1 MTLFRSSFFTL
12 NFFVLLD
19 HVQAATDFP
28 VSLSEAHPELKK
40 DYGVTFDPLGVAAIL
55 YNQRADRSAAR
66 LYTQYDRNLFI
77 WPHMTMIGGTL
88 PPMQMLVER
97 LTAPFKWIHPAIKMC
112 AKDTTMLPIR
122 SDISGN
128 VFRQLPY
135 NLSNTWLSDI
145 ISFEPSE
152 HPGNDFAIAY
162 VDRVHQKPKKPK
174 KTDKDA
180 NPAGEDHE
188 EEILIRSEI
197 GNVRWQAGRWTLNLL
212 GIINGAMVLT
222 GMVFGI
228 LLADIWAFTL
238 FLLYSLHWGA
248 SVAISIDSMVTV
260 HTPPR
265 IVPESSDRFAVYER
279 EEGGTVIFKG
289 PQRTL
294 ETWARSTW
302 EYDPSWDKD
311 FRHWLWIITGSLS
324 GIASVAC
331 MVNMQG
337 RMQLVFLG
345 VLVYASVAEIG
356 ATRIARILQTKA
368 HGPIAQ
374 DFVRKN
380 ATRSLSI
387 IQATLTVLPRCRL
400 TGLDWIKMGLLPDML
415 VFREMQALLR
425 DISQILGHDKEDSDP
440 LAVTVRAL
448 DIKDRCLRFVDKVK
462 TEDSARGPLAMR
474 IYDEIY
480 NQTLNLGEVL
490 PPKEGNS

>member
-1 MTLFRSSFFTL
+1 MTL
-12 NFFVLLD
+12 FVLLD
-19 HVQAATDFP
+19 YVQAATNFP
-28 VSLSEAHPELKK
+28 IPLSKAHPELKE
-40 DYGVTFDPLGVAAIL
+40 DDGVTFDPLGVAAIL

-66 LYTQYDRNLFI
+66 LYTQYDSNLFI

-145 ISFEPSE
+145 VSFEPSE
-152 HPGNDFAIAY
+152 HPGNDFAIVY
-162 VDRVHQKPKKPK
+162 VDRVHQKPKK
-174 KTDKDA
+174 TDNNAQPGD
-180 NPAGEDHE
+180 EDHE
-188 EEILIRSEI
+188 EEILILSEI
-197 GNVRWQAGRWTLNLL
+197 GNIRWQAGRWALNLL
-212 GIINGAMVLT
+212 GMINGAMVLT
-222 GMVFGI
+222 GMVIGI

-238 FLLYSLHWGA
+238 FLVYSLHWGA
-248 SVAISIDSMVTV
+248 SLAISLDSMVTV

-302 EYDPSWDKD
+302 EYNSSWDKD
-311 FRHWLWIITGSLS
+311 FRHWLWIITGTLS

-374 DFVRKN
+374 DFVLQN

-387 IQATLTVLPRCRL
+387 IQATLTVIPRCRL
-400 TGLDWIKMGLLPDML
+400 TGLDWIKMGLLPDMP

-425 DISQILGHDKEDSDP
+425 DISRILGHDKEESDP
-440 LAVTVRAL
+440 SAATDRAYE
-448 DIKDRCLRFVDKVK
+448 IKERCLRFIDKIQA
-462 TEDSARGPLAMR
+462 EDPARAPLAMR

-480 NQTLNLGEVL
+480 NQTLKLGPVL
-490 PPKEGNS
+490 PHQQEGKP

>member
-1 MTLFRSSFFTL
+1 MSFFTSSFFAL
-12 NFFVLLD
+12 NLFVLVD
-19 HVQAATDFP
+19 YVRAKTDFP
-28 VSLSEAHPELKK
+28 TPLSEAHPELKT
-40 DYGVTFDPLGVAAIL
+40 DDGVTFDPLGVAAIL
-55 YNQRADRSAAR
+55 YNERADRSAAR

-112 AKDTTMLPIR
+112 AKDTRMLSIR

-145 ISFEPSE
+145 VSFEPSK
-152 HPGNDFAIAY
+152 HPGNDFAIVY
-162 VDRVHQKPKKPK
+162 VDSVHRKRRG
-174 KTDKDA
+174 TDSTEGPESK
-180 NPAGEDHE
+180 DHE
-188 EEILIRSEI
+188 EEFLIRSQI
-197 GNVRWQAGRWTLNLL
+197 GNIRWQAGRWTLNLL
-212 GIINGAMVLT
+212 SVINGAMVLT

-238 FLLYSLHWGA
+238 FLLYSFHWGA
-248 SVAISIDSMVTV
+248 SVAISLTPMVTI
-260 HTPPR
+260 HTPSR
-265 IVPESSDRFAVYER
+265 IDPESSDRFAVYER

-302 EYDPSWDKD
+302 EYNPTWAKD
-311 FRHWLWIITGSLS
+311 SLHWLWIITGSLC

-331 MVNMQG
+331 MVNMHG
-337 RMQLVFLG
+337 NMQLGFLG
-345 VLVYASVAEIG
+345 VLVYASVAEIA

-368 HGPIAQ
+368 RGQIFKAA
-374 DFVRKN
+374 VLEN
-380 ATRSLSI
+380 STRSLAI
-387 IQATLTVLPRCRL
+387 IRATLEVTPRCRL

-425 DISQILGHDKEDSDP
+425 DTSAILGDDKGKPEAFTVDGRDS
-440 LAVTVRAL
+440 A
-448 DIKDRCLRFVDKVK
+448 IKDRCSMFLDNMNAN
-462 TEDSARGPLAMR
+462 DPARGALAMR
-474 IYDEIY
+474 IRNEVYK
-480 NQTLNLGEVL
+480 TLKLGEEEHL
-490 PPKEGNS
+490 QPKE

>member
-1 MTLFRSSFFTL
+1 MTLFGSSFFTL
-12 NFFVLLD
+12 NLFVLLEY
-19 HVQAATDFP
+19 VQAATEFP
-28 VSLSEAHPELKK
+28 VPVSEAHPELKQ
-40 DYGVTFDPLGVAAIL
+40 DNGVTFDPLGVAAIL

-66 LYTQYDRNLFI
+66 LYTQYDRNIFI

-97 LTAPFKWIHPAIKMC
+97 LTAPLKWIHPAIKMC

-145 ISFEPSE
+145 VSFEPSE
-152 HPGNDFAIAY
+152 HPGNDFAIVY
-162 VDRVHQKPKKPK
+162 VDRVHQKPRKNE
-174 KTDKDA
+174 KDA
-180 NPAGEDHE
+180 SPEGEDHE

-197 GNVRWQAGRWTLNLL
+197 GNARWQAGRWTLNLL
-212 GIINGAMVLT
+212 CIINGAMVLT

-238 FLLYSLHWGA
+238 FLLYSLHWLA
-248 SVAISIDSMVTV
+248 SVAISIHPMVTV
-260 HTPPR
+260 HTPAR
-265 IVPESSDRFAVYER
+265 IVPELSDRFAVYER

-302 EYDPSWDKD
+302 EYNSSWDKD
-311 FRHWLWIITGSLS
+311 IRHWLWTITGSLS

-331 MVNMQG
+331 MVNMHG
-337 RMQLVFLG
+337 TMQLAFLG

-356 ATRIARILQTKA
+356 ATRIARILQTRA
-368 HGPIAQ
+368 QGPIHRY
-374 DFVRKN
+374 FVLEN

-387 IQATLTVLPRCRL
+387 IRATLTAHPPCRL

-415 VFREMQALLR
+415 VFRKMQELLR
-425 DISQILGHDKEDSDP
+425 DISQILEHGNQGSEPFTFNSQDS
-440 LAVTVRAL
+440 A
-448 DIKDRCLRFVDKVK
+448 IKDRCSMFVDNVK
-462 TEDSARGPLAMR
+462 AEDPARELLAVR
-474 IYDEIY
+474 IYNEIY
-480 NQTLNLGEVL
+480 NQTLQLG
-490 PPKEGNS
+490 PPYEEQSKEEKS

>member
-1 MTLFRSSFFTL
+1 MSLSRSSFFTL
-12 NFFVLLD
+12 SLFALLEY
-19 HVQAATDFP
+19 VQAKTDFP
-28 VSLSEAHPELKK
+28 TPLSDAHPELKA
-40 DYGVTFDPLGVAAIL
+40 DDGVTFDPLGVAAIL

-112 AKDTTMLPIR
+112 AKDTAMLPIR

-145 ISFEPSE
+145 VSFEPSQ
-152 HPGNDFAIAY
+152 HPGNDFAIVY
-162 VDRVHQKPKKPK
+162 VDTVHRKPRATNQGEGPE
-174 KTDKDA
+174 
-180 NPAGEDHE
+180 GEDHE
-188 EEILIRSEI
+188 EVILIRSEI
-197 GNVRWQAGRWTLNLL
+197 GNIRWQAGRWTLNLL
-212 GIINGAMVLT
+212 CIINGAMVLT
-222 GMVFGI
+222 GMIFGI

-238 FLLYSLHWGA
+238 FLLYTFHWGA
-248 SVAISIDSMVTV
+248 SVAISLTAMVTV
-260 HTPPR
+260 HTPSR
-265 IVPESSDRFAVYER
+265 IDPEPSDRFAVYER

-302 EYDPSWDKD
+302 EYNPTWSKD
-311 FRHWLWIITGSLS
+311 CLHWIWIITGTLC

-331 MVNMQG
+331 MVNMHG
-337 RMQLVFLG
+337 RMQLGFLG

-368 HGPIAQ
+368 HGPISKAA
-374 DFVRKN
+374 VRDN
-380 ATRSLSI
+380 STRSLAI
-387 IQATLTVLPRCRL
+387 IRATLEVTPRCRL

-415 VFREMQALLR
+415 VFREMQALLGHISRIIEDDKLTSDGR
-425 DISQILGHDKEDSDP
+425 DFAIKAKCTEFLDKINAED
-440 LAVTVRAL
+440 L
-448 DIKDRCLRFVDKVK
+448 
-462 TEDSARGPLAMR
+462 ARGKLATR
-474 IYDEIY
+474 IRNEIYD
-480 NQTLNLGEVL
+480 TLQLEEEYHL
-490 PPKEGNS
+490 EPKS